1 MGRQQ
6 NDQAKL
12 FYEFCLRIGSR
23 AIICCAKLIGLLNRF
38 VDLSELRAHLT
49 SFYSYRGR
57 PSWILARSATGSRE
71 ADLGVF
77 AKLFEDR
84 LEGRLEAETFS
95 RREIGGYDDVLDFL
109 IGQAIDV
116 DVTRQP
122 APQAAIGVFD
132 SALLPRGISIAEPGG
147 HGAHAL
153 QQTVLGESR
162 VIIESD

>member
-1 MGRQQ
+1 MESERR
-6 NDQAKL
+6 
-12 FYEFCLRIGSR
+12 RIGE
-23 AIICCAKLIGLLNRF
+23 
-38 VDLSELRAHLT
+38 VLR
-49 SFYSYRGR
+49 S
-57 PSWILARSATGSRE
+57 IQ
-71 ADLGVF
+71 
-77 AKLFEDR
+77 LFEDR

-116 DVTRQP
+116 DVTRHP

-132 SALLPRGISIAEPGG
+132 SALLPRGISISIAEPGG